1 MQDLREDIQRCF
13 SGRVCL
19 MGLGNTDYGDDGL
32 GVLLADTL
40 AERLNRERHASG
52 PAEVITAGTSPE
64 RFIGTIA
71 DAGFDHLIFLDAV
84 EFGGEPG
91 SVVFLDTS
99 EITARFPQISTHKIS
114 LGLLAALTEQNG
126 TTKAWLLGVQ
136 PGSIKTAQSL
146 TPTVQTTLEMLEE
159 LLWDMLAAKR
169 EDACRYSHSSER
181 ISELTEE
188 KVIA

>member
-1 MQDLREDIQRCF
+1 MRDLREDIRRCF

-40 AERLNRERHASG
+40 AERLNRERHASS
-52 PAEVITAGTSPE
+52 PAEVIIAGTSPE
-64 RFIGTIA
+64 RFIGTVGRA
-71 DAGFDHLIFLDAV
+71 FDHLIFLDAV

-91 SVVFLDTS
+91 SVVFLDAR

-136 PGSIKTAQSL
+136 PGSLKTAQSL
-146 TPTVQTTLEMLEE
+146 TPAVQTTLEILKE
-159 LLWDMLAAKR
+159 LLWDMLTSER
-169 EDACRYSHSSER
+169 EDACRYLHPGER
-181 ISELTEE
+181 VTELAEE